1 MAVLIVS
8 KSNSLDGCVIVPGDK
23 SISHRA
29 VIIGSLAQ
37 GETRIANFLASAD
50 CLKTIDCVRKL
61 GIEISCQDGI
71 ITVYGRGL
79 AGLREP
85 RDMLDVGNSGTTI
98 RLMSGLLAGQPFGS
112 FITGDESIR
121 SRPMDRVTK
130 PLKQMGA
137 AVIGRKQDS
146 LAPLAIRGGNLEPIS
161 YCTEVASAQVK
172 SAILI
177 AGLFADGWTEV
188 TEPAVSRNHTEL
200 MLQGFGVPVITD
212 GLSVRVKGR
221 QTMYGCDIQVP
232 GDMSTAAFLIA
243 AATIVPDSK
252 LVLKNVGLNPS
263 RTGII
268 DVLQEMG
275 GNITIDNKQI
285 MMGELVGDITV
296 ETARLSGIKVAGDLV
311 VRLIDEIPILA
322 VAAAFAEGVT
332 EIRDAAELR
341 VKESN
346 RIAVMV
352 NEFSKLGID
361 ITELPDGLRIKGG
374 RPLTGAV
381 CSSHGDHRIA
391 LSLAVAG
398 LMAEGKTS
406 IMQAESTAV
415 SFPNFNQVLAEIGVD
430 WSVVNSD

>member
-8 KSNSLDGCVIVPGDK
+8 KSNSLGGCVLVPGDK

-29 VIIGSLAQ
+29 VILGSLSQ
-37 GETRIANFLASAD
+37 GETRIANFLESAD
-50 CLKTIDCVRKL
+50 CFKTIECVQKL
-61 GIEISCQDGI
+61 GIEIGRQDRI
-71 ITVYGRGL
+71 ITVYGQGL
-79 AGLREP
+79 AGLQEP
-85 RDMLDVGNSGTTI
+85 RVILDVGNSGTTI

-121 SRPMDRVTK
+121 SRPMGRVTK

-137 AVIGRKQDS
+137 AVIGRKQDN

-221 QTMYGCDIQVP
+221 QTIYGCDIQVP
-232 GDMSTAAFLIA
+232 GDMSSAAFLIA

-275 GNITIDNKQI
+275 GNITADNKQ
-285 MMGELVGDITV
+285 MKMGELVGDITV
-296 ETARLSGIKVAGDLV
+296 ETARLRGVRVAGDLV

-322 VAAAFAEGVT
+322 VVAACAEGVT

-374 RPLTGAV
+374 KPLTGAV

-406 IMQAESTAV
+406 IRQAEYTAV